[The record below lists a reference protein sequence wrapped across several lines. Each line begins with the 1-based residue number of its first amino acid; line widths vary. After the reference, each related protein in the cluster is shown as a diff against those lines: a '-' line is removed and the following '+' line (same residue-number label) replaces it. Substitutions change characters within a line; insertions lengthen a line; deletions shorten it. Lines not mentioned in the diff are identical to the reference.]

1 MLQFSSDTVRPRDRF
16 EFWGDFLNRTLSPFR
31 TEPAGDHAFHIE
43 SGMQMIGELP
53 LVSITG
59 AGYRGARGRP
69 EIARSPEH
77 FYVAAIHIGG
87 ATSFTC
93 RDKEAHL
100 AQGDVFLLDTMHEIR
115 FGLELP
121 YHHLLIKLPKTWVH
135 ARFAQPDFL
144 CGSVLPHHHP
154 LGRLFAGYAIAGF
167 QAADGLSPSAATLFS
182 QHLLDLL
189 CEAFAESR
197 LPDQPTRS
205 QALRAAMFV
214 RACRLISLRSSE
226 SDLSPTL
233 IAEQLG
239 VSTRTLNRIFSGEG
253 ETVMQRLLKER
264 VSAAAKLL
272 AATQARSRTITD
284 IAFACGF
291 NDPTHF
297 SRVFG
302 EEMDMTPSKWRRE
315 HGE

>member
-31 TEPAGDHAFHIE
+31 TEPAKEHAFHID
-43 SGMQMIGELP
+43 SGMKTIGELP
-53 LVSITG
+53 LVSIAG
-59 AGYRGARGRP
+59 AGYRGARGRS

-87 ATSFTC
+87 GTSFTC
-93 RDKEAHL
+93 RDQETQL
-100 AQGDVFLLDTMHEIR
+100 AQGDVFLLDTMHEIK
-115 FGLELP
+115 FGLERP
-121 YHHLLIKLPKTWVH
+121 YHHLLIKLPKTWVD
-135 ARFAQPDFL
+135 ARFAQPERL

-154 LGRLFAGYAIAGF
+154 LGRLFAGYVMAGF
-167 QAADGLSPSAATLFS
+167 QAADDLPPSAAALFS

-197 LPDQPTRS
+197 LPDQPTRR
-205 QALRAAMFV
+205 QALRSAMFV
-214 RACRLISLRSSE
+214 RACRLIALRLSE
-226 SDLSPTL
+226 PDLTPAV
-233 IAEQLG
+233 IAGQLG

-264 VSAAAKLL
+264 VDAAAKLL
-272 AATQARSRTITD
+272 AARQARSRTITD

-291 NDPTHF
+291 NDLTHF

-302 EEMDMTPSKWRRE
+302 DEMDMTPSKWRKA